1 MRLKFSISLH
11 LLQTV
16 GLWEFVCAS
25 VCFYVFDSVNLMALN
40 MISVGRVWKV
50 FEQ

>member
-25 VCFYVFDSVNLMALN
+25 VCFYVFWLSEPDGVEYDKC
-40 MISVGRVWKV
+40 G
-50 FEQ
+50 